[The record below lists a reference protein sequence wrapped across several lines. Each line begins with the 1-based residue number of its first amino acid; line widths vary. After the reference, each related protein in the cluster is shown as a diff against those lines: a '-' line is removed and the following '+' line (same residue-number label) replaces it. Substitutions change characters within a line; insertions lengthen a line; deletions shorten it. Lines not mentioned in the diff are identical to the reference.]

1 MTGKKR
7 EEQGIAVVGMACWY
21 PGAQSLAEFWENI
34 LAKRQQFRRMPEE
47 RLPHDAYHSPDKN
60 AADKTYGTEAAV
72 VDGYDFDWKEKRIP
86 KKTVECTDIAQW
98 MALDVALKALEDSN
112 LALEKLQKINTG
124 VILGNTLTGEWTRTN
139 AMRMRW
145 PYFEKVLRETAKAQ
159 GIGGPALEAYIQAVE
174 PTFKS
179 VFPPVTEDT
188 LAGALSNTIAGRVCN
203 FLDLHG
209 GGYTVDGA
217 CSSSLIAVITAARN
231 LAAGELDVAFAG
243 GIDISLDTFELIGF
257 AKTGALTA
265 DEMRVYDKRA
275 NGFIPG
281 EGCGFVIMKRL
292 EDAVRDGD
300 RIYAVVKG
308 WGLSSDG
315 RGGLT
320 APSIA
325 GQANA
330 ISKAYKMAGY
340 HLKDCA
346 FIEGHGTGTTV
357 GDKIE
362 VSALVEV
369 LGDETPKQ
377 HIGLTS
383 LKSIVGHTKA
393 AAGIGAFIK
402 AVIAVN
408 QRVVPPMAGVEEFND
423 LFSGKA
429 KHFLPLVE
437 GQKHAEDSLMRAGLS
452 AMGFGG
458 INSHVTLQSF
468 AEPAPNL
475 RPSSSE
481 EVLLSSHDRGEVLV
495 FSAASQSALERKIS
509 QTLGYVRRIARAELS
524 DLAADLA
531 RFVKGHE
538 PYRAAVVVQRP
549 EEAFHALSKLHKWLE
564 TPLKHNESRES
575 IEGSSVL
582 ALGHSTK
589 APRIAFVFPGQGA
602 QKLNMA
608 KKLSKRYDWAKERL
622 SRVEDIFQDVT
633 GESLEKTLFTDSL
646 RPDEELQKK
655 LSLTE
660 IAQPA
665 ITLANVLW
673 FEAMQRFGIS
683 PSVVAGH
690 SLGEL
695 SALYAAK
702 AFDLPT
708 LIKLATQR
716 GALMANR
723 ADRPGGMIHLACDQ
737 ATAESLIKAVDGYV
751 AVANINAADQT
762 ILSGDVKAL
771 EKILELAK
779 AKSIRS
785 GALPV
790 SNAFHSDYMR
800 EAAVSFKSFMETK
813 NFKLKAPELKFYRG
827 TDGQLFDKSTDL
839 SSYLSQQMTDPVNF
853 VALAR
858 ALEPEADLIF
868 EVGPASILSGLF
880 KRISPKAGPTVC
892 WATES
897 RPGQDADYKAVL
909 AISFIRGVQVRWD
922 ELYRARFVR
931 PFVRPDEK
939 KFIESPTERPLTVAS
954 VAVPAQGLGAGWL
967 PAQPAAQLQ
976 QPLIAPVMP
985 IHAAPLPLVAP
996 VPAQVAPAPAAVTTS
1011 VEQVLFGIIE
1021 SLTGFEAA
1029 TLKAEMRVLDDLN
1042 LDSIK
1047 ASELVANA
1055 TMHYGIAGELE
1066 FAAFANASITE
1077 IAQAIRDKLAEKGL
1091 STEPARAAASG
1102 ALEASTLPSA
1112 AASVSPLL
1120 SPAHSAYPAP
1130 QPLAERASPAREAT
1144 AKPKASAASSSLIA
1158 ETSKAKNKTPWVRN
1172 FTEVFR
1178 EEMLIPSSSWKG
1190 AEVHI
1195 IASARDVERAKS
1207 IGESLGREGA
1217 VVRSSILPAA
1227 TSETFQVQALDCE
1240 LALILLPSHAAQGFA
1255 EALSERVRIL
1265 SAVAQGRWKRGQTL
1279 SFIQFDDGRFGQ
1291 SSSAAQITSAK
1302 AFAQS
1307 LALERSDLNVRALSF
1322 ADATDLAWLGEVL
1335 FSTWKEEGAMRVSA
1349 FDLKGIRRVP
1359 ELVPDEPHRYKPR
1372 AISWQAEDVIVV
1384 SGGAKGI
1391 TAACALAFAKEYK
1404 VKMALIG
1411 SSPLSATDA
1420 KNPEHPVTATLEQ
1433 YRAAQLEARYY
1444 SCDISEASEVSE
1456 VMRRIRSE
1464 MGPISGLV
1472 HGAGINKPRPAAT
1485 VDAPSA
1491 LAEMAPKV
1499 NGMWNLL
1506 LASTVDPIKLV
1517 VGLTSVIGVSGMP
1530 GNAWYGFANE
1540 TLDLMIRRYRDAH
1553 PEVHTQTLAYSV
1565 WAEVGMGARMGS
1577 DKNLE
1582 SKGIGSI
1589 APEEGI
1595 QRFMDLIQKQSLDQ
1609 QTVISSRLGEI
1620 GQRLRSLPSQN
1631 FVVPFVEQMLHFQ
1644 RDVEAIVRT
1653 KLTLESHS
1661 YLKDHNY
1668 KGAYLMP
1675 TVYGLEAMAQVVN
1688 TLYDLSAD
1696 ESCTL
1701 ENIQLSR
1708 PITVGNQGV
1717 DIEIYAEVMEKREPG
1732 ASLRVK
1738 AGIRTALT
1746 GFKNDHFAA
1755 EFVLKASEPRD
1766 VVGVPAFGDRLQI
1779 EPMQQLYGSI
1789 LFQGPMF
1796 QRIKDIY
1803 HLESDNETE
1812 GRTVFHSQA
1821 DRQHLSGHLLGDP
1834 FFRDSLLQSA
1844 QIIIPQNQCLPIEIE
1859 RLILF
1864 RGHRGVDQRLC
1875 FTDVYKADAKTYL
1888 ATIDVFDTSGRLVER
1903 MENYRLQ
1910 FLEKRPQLPKA
1921 MDLIEAG
1928 TATRREVTVVE
1939 AGSENPLLTPYR
1951 STARLLRIDAEPN
1964 GPQDQS
1970 VFVHRFI
1977 PDFKTFANLNRSI
1990 YFAHFFNWMGLSRE
2004 MSSIP
2009 VLDKIR
2015 ELTETG
2021 RWGLVT
2027 NWSSIEVLGECRN
2040 RERIVEARMWCGKIT
2055 GSKNS
2060 SATLNFD
2067 WVSRGPDQIEE
2078 RIAIGQMGFTW
2089 VEIMDHG
2096 IVRPAE
2102 FPEYYQDFI
2111 ASMVAKND
2119 KKDSYV
2125 PAPEPYR
2132 DLEKGSSLF
2141 VAPQG
2146 PSSSVPL
2153 AEKIYQ
2159 TGLFDANLVG
2169 NLYFGNYSIWM
2180 GKLRDEFFQGI
2191 VPHLYRGIGEEG
2203 ELTCVKARIQHLR
2216 EAMPFDDI
2224 RVTMAVRAIHS
2235 QGLDLY
2241 FEFFKV
2247 NPHGAPEKLAIGE
2260 HSAIWAKDDASGK
2273 KVGVPLPS
2281 QIVEVLLGAVERH
2294 LTKSVVKTPAS

>member
-7 EEQGIAVVGMACWY
+7 DDHSIAVVGMACWY
-21 PGAQSLAEFWENI
+21 PGAQSLVEFWENI

-47 RLPHDAYHSPDKN
+47 RLPHAEYHSADKN
-60 AADKTYGTEAAV
+60 TPDKTYGTEAAV
-72 VDGYDFDWKEKRIP
+72 VDGYEFDWREKRIP
-86 KKTVECTDIAQW
+86 KKTVEGTDIVQW
-98 MALDVALKALEDSN
+98 MALDVALKALEDSQ
-112 LALEKLQKINTG
+112 LSLDKLQKINTG

-145 PYFEKVLRETAKAQ
+145 PYFAKVLRETAKAQ
-159 GIGGPALEAYIQAVE
+159 GIAGPALEAYIQAVE

-179 VFPPVTEDT
+179 VFPAVTEDT

-308 WGLSSDG
+308 WGISSDG
-315 RGGLT
+315 KGGLT

-325 GQANA
+325 GQASA
-330 ISKAYKMAGY
+330 IAKAYKMAGY
-340 HLKDCA
+340 QLKDCA

-362 VSALVEV
+362 VSGLVEV
-369 LGDETPKQ
+369 LGETVPEQ

-402 AVIAVN
+402 AVIGVN
-408 QRVVPPMAGVEEFND
+408 QRIAPPMAGVEEFND

-429 KHFLPLVE
+429 KHFLPLIE
-437 GQKHAEDSLMRAGLS
+437 GQKRPENAVMRAGLS

-458 INSHVTLQSF
+458 INSHVTLESF
-468 AEPAPNL
+468 AEPELQL
-475 RPSSSE
+475 RSTASE
-481 EVLLSSHDRGEVLV
+481 EVLLSSHDRAEVLV
-495 FSAASQSALERKIS
+495 FSAASQSALEKKVS
-509 QTLGYVRRIARAELS
+509 QSLSFVRRISRAELT

-531 RFVKGHE
+531 RFVKPHE
-538 PYRAAVVVQRP
+538 FYRAAIVVQKP
-549 EEAFHALSKLHKWLE
+549 EEAFQALTKLQKWLHE
-564 TPLKHNESRES
+564 APLKPNEGRES
-575 IEGSSVL
+575 VEGSTIIT
-582 ALGHSTK
+582 LGQANK
-589 APRIAFVFPGQGA
+589 QPRIAFVFPGQGA
-602 QKLNMA
+602 QKLNMS
-608 KKLSKRYDWAKERL
+608 KKLIKRFDWAKDRFER
-622 SRVEDIFQDVT
+622 VADIFQDAS
-633 GESLEKTLFTDSL
+633 GESLEKTLFTESF

-665 ITLANVLW
+665 ITLSNILW
-673 FEAMQRFGIS
+673 LEAMQRFGLS

-695 SALYAAK
+695 TALYAAK
-702 AFDLPT
+702 AVDLPS
-708 LIKLATQR
+708 LIKLATKR
-716 GALMANR
+716 GSLMANR
-723 ADRPGGMIHLACDQ
+723 ADRPGSMIHLACDQ
-737 ATAESLIKAVDGYV
+737 AKAEALMKQVNGYV
-751 AVANINAADQT
+751 AVANINAPDQT
-762 ILSGDVKAL
+762 ILSGDSKAL

-779 AKSIRS
+779 AQNIRS
-785 GALPV
+785 GSLPV
-790 SNAFHSDYMR
+790 SNAFHSEYMR
-800 EAAVSFKSFMETK
+800 DAATSFAAYMQELK
-813 NFKLKAPELKFYRG
+813 FKRPELKFFRG
-827 TDGQLFDKSTDL
+827 TDGQALDPATDL
-839 SSYLSQQMTDPVNF
+839 RSYLAQQMTDPVNF

-858 ALEPEADLIF
+858 SLEAEADLIF

-880 KRISPKAGPTVC
+880 KRMNPAASRSVC
-892 WATES
+892 WPTES
-897 RPGQDADYKAVL
+897 RPGHDADYKAAL
-909 AISFIRGVQVRWD
+909 AVAYTRGVPVRWE
-922 ELYRARFVR
+922 ELYRQRFVR

-939 KFIESPTERPLTVAS
+939 KFIESPTERPLTVAVVPGAALPS
-954 VAVPAQGLGAGWL
+954 MAAVSL
-967 PAQPAAQLQ
+967 P
-976 QPLIAPVMP
+976 M
-985 IHAAPLPLVAP
+985 AAPLPIVAAP
-996 VPAQVAPAPAAVTTS
+996 IAPAPQVLVPEVLSAPVASAPGNAAKAS
-1011 VEQVLFGIIE
+1011 VEQVLCGVIE

-1029 TLKAEMRVLDDLN
+1029 TLKPEMRVLDDLN

-1055 TMHYGIAGELE
+1055 TMHYGIAGELD
-1066 FAAFANASITE
+1066 FAPFANASISE
-1077 IAQAIRDKLAEKGL
+1077 IADAIRQKLEEKGL
-1091 STEPARAAASG
+1091 SEATVPAAQALPAAAPLAIPAPS
-1102 ALEASTLPSA
+1102 APASILVAALPSA
-1112 AASVSPLL
+1112 APAAPKMKPVASL
-1120 SPAHSAYPAP
+1120 AP
-1130 QPLAERASPAREAT
+1130 Q
-1144 AKPKASAASSSLIA
+1144 IA

-1172 FTEVFR
+1172 FTESYT
-1178 EEMLIPSSSWKG
+1178 EAMLVPAPGSWKG
-1190 AEVHI
+1190 ASVHI
-1195 IASARDVERAKS
+1195 IASAQDAARS
-1207 IGESLGREGA
+1207 ESLTRMLQDKGA
-1217 VVRSSILPAA
+1217 LVKSSLLQPE
-1227 TSETFQVQALDCE
+1227 SEAVFQVQALDCE
-1240 LALILLPSHAAQGFA
+1240 LALILLPSPQEA
-1255 EALSERVRIL
+1255 ELAPALNACVRLL
-1265 SAVAQGRWKRGQTL
+1265 SGVAQGRWKQGQTL
-1279 SFIQFDDGRFGQ
+1279 SFVQFGDARFGQ
-1291 SSSAAQITSAK
+1291 GKGSPLFSSAK

-1307 LALERSDLNVRALSF
+1307 LAHERSDLKIRALSF
-1322 ADATDLAWLGEVL
+1322 AEASDLDWFSEVL
-1335 FSTWKEEGAMRVSA
+1335 LSTWKEEGALRVSG
-1349 FDLKGIRRVP
+1349 FDAKGIRRIP
-1359 ELVPDEPHRYKPR
+1359 ELHPEQPALYEDRN
-1372 AISWQAEDVIVV
+1372 ISWQKSEVV
-1384 SGGAKGI
+1384 LVTGGAKGI
-1391 TAACALAFAKEYK
+1391 TAACALAFAKRYG
-1404 VKMALIG
+1404 VKMALLG
-1411 SSPLSATDA
+1411 SSPLSAADE
-1420 KNPEHPVTATLEQ
+1420 KNSEHPITATLQQ
-1433 YRAAQLEARYY
+1433 YRSAGLEARYY
-1444 SCDISEASEVSE
+1444 SCDISNARELGTVVEAI
-1456 VMRRIRSE
+1456 RRE
-1464 MGPISGLV
+1464 WGPIRGLI
-1472 HGAGINKPRPAAT
+1472 HGAGMNKPRPAAT
-1485 VDAPSA
+1485 VDAKSA
-1491 LAEMAPKV
+1491 LDEMAPKV
-1499 NGMWNLL
+1499 LGMWHLL
-1506 LASTVDPIKLV
+1506 EATRQEPLKLV
-1517 VGLTSVIGVSGMP
+1517 LGLTSVIGVSGMP

-1553 PEVHTQTLAYSV
+1553 PAAATQTLAYSV

-1589 APEEGI
+1589 VPEEGI
-1595 QRFMDLIQKQSLDQ
+1595 QRFMDLVAKKSRDQ
-1609 QTVISSRLGEI
+1609 QTVISSRLGSI
-1620 GQRLRSLPSQN
+1620 GEPLKQPKAQD
-1631 FVVPFVEQMLHFQ
+1631 FTVPFVEHVLHYQ
-1644 RDVEAIVRT
+1644 REVEAIVRT
-1653 KLTLESHS
+1653 KLTLDGHS

-1688 TLYDLSAD
+1688 LLFDLTED
-1696 ESCTL
+1696 ESCIL

-1717 DIEIYAEVMEKREPG
+1717 DIEIYAEALETAEADGSR
-1732 ASLRVK
+1732 RVR

-1755 EFVLKASEPRD
+1755 EFVLRASEPRA
-1766 VVGVPAFGDRLQI
+1766 VSGVPTFSERLAI

-1796 QRIKDIY
+1796 QRIEDIY

-1812 GRTVFHSQA
+1812 GRTVFHSRA
-1821 DRQHLSGHLLGDP
+1821 DSQHLKGHLLGDP

-1844 QIIIPQNQCLPIEIE
+1844 QIIIPQNQCLPIEIQ
-1859 RLILF
+1859 RLVLF
-1864 RGHRGVDQRLC
+1864 RGHRAVDQRLC

-1888 ATIDVFDTSGRLVER
+1888 ATIDVFDQNGQLLER

-1910 FLEKRPQLPKA
+1910 FLEKRPQLPRA
-1921 MDLIEAG
+1921 MDLIQTGHANKSAVTLPVSAG
-1928 TATRREVTVVE
+1928 
-1939 AGSENPLLTPYR
+1939 AGDGLDTNPLLAPYR
-1951 STARLLRIDAEPN
+1951 STAALLRIDAEPN

-2040 RERIVEARMWCGKIT
+2040 RERIVEARMWCGKIS

-2067 WVSRGPDQIEE
+2067 WVSRGPDGIEE

-2089 VEIMDHG
+2089 VEILDHG

-2132 DLEKGSSLF
+2132 TLGKGNQLF
-2141 VAPQG
+2141 AAPQG
-2146 PSSSVPL
+2146 PSSAVPL
-2153 AEKIYQ
+2153 AEKIYE

-2180 GKLRDEFFQGI
+2180 GKLRDEYFQSL
-2191 VPHLYRGIGEEG
+2191 VPQLYRGIGEEG
-2203 ELTCVKARIQHLR
+2203 ELTCVKSRIQHLR
-2216 EAMPFDDI
+2216 EAMPFDQI
-2224 RVTMAVRAIHS
+2224 RVTMAVSNIHT
-2235 QGLDLY
+2235 QGLDLR

-2247 NPHGAPEKLAIGE
+2247 NPHGAPEKLATGE
-2260 HSAIWAKDDASGK
+2260 HSVIWAKNDLSGNK
-2273 KVGVPLPS
+2273 IAIELPP
-2281 QIVEVLLGAVERH
+2281 QIVETLLQAVERH
-2294 LTKSVVKTPAS
+2294 LMRTVV